1 MRKDILQLHGE
12 PQTIL
17 RLGVEFVGRDGNV
30 EQIPHE
36 EAVVGEEPLETE
48 QQQHQ
53 GEVLEAFGPLEEGT
67 ISLWDGSA
75 GGTAPEQQE
84 NAMEPS
90 TVDTTHAG

>member
-1 MRKDILQLHGE
+1 MWAE
-12 PQTIL
+12 M
-17 RLGVEFVGRDGNV
+17 ENV

-84 NAMEPS
+84 NAMEP
-90 TVDTTHAG
+90 